1 MKIRLTFLCGKFW
14 DVWGIYRRESGVGL
28 VLRLGLI
35 KLMGQLRKESG
46 FGLFAGYKLVK
57 KGS

>member
-1 MKIRLTFLCGKFW
+1 MGNFG

-35 KLMGQLRKESG
+35 KLMGQLGKESG
-46 FGLFAGYKLVK
+46 FNLFVGHKLLK